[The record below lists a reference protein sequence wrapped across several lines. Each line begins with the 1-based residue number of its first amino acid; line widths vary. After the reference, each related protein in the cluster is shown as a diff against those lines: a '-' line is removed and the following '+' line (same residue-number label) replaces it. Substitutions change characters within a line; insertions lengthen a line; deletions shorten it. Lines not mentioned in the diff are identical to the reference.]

1 MIQPR
6 PLINDPLNAFCK
18 DTDAYLEGV
27 TNGPLYLSPEW
38 GQTACGSLLL
48 SKQHLHQGTRCWYY
62 GFFSASR
69 TFLDTSGGI
78 HWPQTA
84 CSCFR

>member
-48 SKQHLHQGTRCWYY
+48 SKQHLHQETRRPYY
-62 GFFSASR
+62 GSFSATR
-69 TFLDTSGGI
+69 TFSKTSVGI
-78 HWPQTA
+78 HWLQTA
-84 CSCFR
+84 SCCFK